1 MITTIF
7 FGSLQLLMIGIIGLY
22 LSKLISQNNDR
33 TISFAKPITYALP
46 ANCRKDM
53 GKTKTVLL
61 SFDIEE
67 FDMPFEYGKS
77 ISFEEQIRVST
88 EGTTTILDILRE
100 HNVKATFFSTVIFA
114 THASPIID
122 RIREE
127 GHELASHGWYHST
140 FEKEHLKESK
150 DALEKLS
157 GLPVTG
163 FRMPRM
169 KPVDDAAIAAAGYSY
184 NSSLNPVYLPGRY
197 NNFFKPP
204 HPLPHGRPHPDSRLC
219 RAGHPFSS
227 FSGSRFIISLS
238 GSTNQLCSPTMHCDN
253 YLNIY
258 FIPGNSRTS
267 INPTNTDSRPMSP
280 KTPAPPWLIALPLY
294 LPGCATATTPF
305 PRSPRFSIP
314 VQTFRISDQD
324 EIELE
329 NSCRF
334 EYWNKIYLN
343 ERAAANFIKK
353 VKRQFTLV

>member
-1 MITTIF
+1 
-7 FGSLQLLMIGIIGLY
+7 
-22 LSKLISQNNDR
+22 
-33 TISFAKPITYALP
+33 
-46 ANCRKDM
+46 M

-197 NNFFKPP
+197 NNFFKPRTLFRTEGLIQIP
-204 HPLPHGRPHPDSRLC
+204 ASAVPVIRFPLFWL
-219 RAGHPFSS
+219 S
-227 FSGSRFIISLS
+227 FHNLP
-238 GSTNQLCSPTMHCDN
+238 LWLYKLACSPTMHCDN

-258 FIPGNSRTS
+258 FHPWEFTHLDKPDQYGFPTYVSKNSGPAMAHRFASLLTWLRHCNYTFSS
-267 INPTNTDSRPMSP
+267 ISSFLHT
-280 KTPAPPWLIALPLY
+280 
-294 LPGCATATTPF
+294 G
-305 PRSPRFSIP
+305 
-314 VQTFRISDQD
+314 
-324 EIELE
+324 
-329 NSCRF
+329 
-334 EYWNKIYLN
+334 
-343 ERAAANFIKK
+343 AN
-353 VKRQFTLV
+353 L